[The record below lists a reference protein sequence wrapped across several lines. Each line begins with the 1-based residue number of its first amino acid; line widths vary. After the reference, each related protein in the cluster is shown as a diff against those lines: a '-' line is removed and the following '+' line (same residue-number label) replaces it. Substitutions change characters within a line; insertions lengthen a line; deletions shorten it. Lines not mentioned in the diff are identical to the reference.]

1 MLLMSVVAFSDNLIT
16 DVGQKS
22 NRDPKFILHGLFC
35 FAWFIMLVVQSGFIR
50 SKNYKAHIRWGIA
63 GMLAALGV
71 FITSVYIFVVIYKG
85 WDTMP
90 FFVKANRVLMFSFAI
105 CIWLA
110 WRNRKR
116 PVLHK
121 RFIQVGAFYIMGPP
135 ILDRLSGRIHFDNV
149 ELFNAIVP
157 SLLFISL
164 FIYDWH
170 MLKKIHPISWIGLAW
185 LYCIW
190 VIAIFVF

>member
-16 DVGQKS
+16 DIGQKS
-22 NRDPKFILHGLFC
+22 NRDPKFIIHGLFC

-50 SKNYKAHIRWGIA
+50 GKNYKAHIRWGVA

-71 FITSVYIFVVIYKG
+71 FITSVYIFVVIFKG
-85 WDTMP
+85 WDSMP
-90 FFVKANRVLMFSFAI
+90 FFVKANRILMFSFAL

-110 WRNRKR
+110 YRNRKKAI
-116 PVLHK
+116 LHK
-121 RFIQVGAFYIMGPP
+121 RFIQVGTFYIMGPP

-149 ELFNAIVP
+149 ELFNVLVP
-157 SLLFISL
+157 NLLFLSL
-164 FIYDWH
+164 FLYDWKT
-170 MLKKIHPISWIGLAW
+170 LKRIHPISWIGLLW

-190 VIAIFVF
+190 AIAIFAF